1 MIDQF
6 QRTKLILE
14 SEALEKLN
22 NVKVAIFGIGGVGG
36 YVCEALA
43 RSGVSKFVLIDN
55 DTVNITNL
63 NRQIIATHSSIGK
76 YKVDVMKE
84 RILDINP
91 KASIEIHK
99 CFYLPE
105 NEDEFNFN
113 EYDYIVD
120 AVDTVTAKI
129 SIIINAKKNNI
140 PIISSMGTGNKINPS
155 MLEVSDIYKT
165 SVDPLARIMRL
176 ELKKRHVNKLK
187 VVYSKEIPLKPLEEM
202 KRLIKLHQDQLH
214 LFQVLLDF

>member
-1 MIDQF
+1 MIRKKGKQ
-6 QRTKLILE
+6 IVVY
-14 SEALEKLN
+14 SE
-22 NVKVAIFGIGGVGG
+22 ICSTF
-36 YVCEALA
+36 
-43 RSGVSKFVLIDN
+43 
-55 DTVNITNL
+55 
-63 NRQIIATHSSIGK
+63 ATS
-76 YKVDVMKE
+76 
-84 RILDINP
+84 NP
-91 KASIEIHK
+91 K
-99 CFYLPE
+99 
-105 NEDEFNFN
+105 NEDEFNFS

-129 SIIINAKKNNI
+129 SIIVNAKKNNI

-165 SVDPLARIMRL
+165 SVDPLARVMRL